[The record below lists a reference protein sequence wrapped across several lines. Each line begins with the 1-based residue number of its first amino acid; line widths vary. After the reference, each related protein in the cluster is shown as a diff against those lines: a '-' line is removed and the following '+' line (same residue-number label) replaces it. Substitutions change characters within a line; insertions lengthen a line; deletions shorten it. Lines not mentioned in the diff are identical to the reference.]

1 MGKRGSAGGAGVSS
15 IASQGASLESLIVSS
30 TGASSFCSV
39 ALIASGWEE
48 PDASVISS
56 AVRASLSAEGA
67 GVLWGMKAAS
77 AANASRAAGEIGMLL
92 SSLMAAFRL
101 AH

>member
-1 MGKRGSAGGAGVSS
+1 M
-15 IASQGASLESLIVSS
+15 LSS

-39 ALIASGWEE
+39 ALIASDWEE
-48 PDASVISS
+48 PDASVTSS
-56 AVRASLSAEGA
+56 AVRASLFAEGT
-67 GVLWGMKAAS
+67 GVLWGMKAAP

-92 SSLMAAFRL
+92 SSLIAAFRL

>member
-15 IASQGASLESLIVSS
+15 IASQGASLESLIVS
-30 TGASSFCSV
+30 
-39 ALIASGWEE
+39 SGWEE

-67 GVLWGMKAAS
+67 GVLWGMKAAP